1 MYRLGLYQ
9 SEQLVAA
16 PLGSVDAAVV
26 PHVLR
31 SLPFLEV
38 LAIHL
43 GMNIFT
49 QNQNRWTKKTKRRT
63 KTKSNTQNNKLVNT
77 KPTTIHC
84 EDICDYWFGKAV
96 FLI

>member
-49 QNQNRWTKKTKRRT
+49 QNQNRWTKKPRGEQKQNQTHRT
-63 KTKSNTQNNKLVNT
+63 ISLSTPNQQQYIVRTYAITGLEKL
-77 KPTTIHC
+77 C
-84 EDICDYWFGKAV
+84 F
-96 FLI
+96 